1 MNPATILTMA
11 NGKGIDL
18 FDPKPEDID
27 FAVVAEHL
35 AKECRYNGATPGVFY
50 SVAEHSVRGAKAI
63 LAHNL
68 DHRLA
73 AYFLVHDCHEG
84 FLKDDTTP
92 KKQLVAEIAETSFG
106 TLAGHVR
113 SAFDLATYR
122 FDKVIHDAAGLA
134 WPPDSGLQAAL
145 KRWDLIM
152 FMTEW
157 RDLMRDIPHPNPA
170 PYSGIKPLPDRIEPY
185 LDWRDAMAEYIAVAR
200 AILPALQRQAEAL

>member
-1 MNPATILTMA
+1 MSVRTILTMA

-18 FDPKPEDID
+18 FDPKASDID

-68 DHRLA
+68 DSRLA

-92 KKQLVAEIAETSFG
+92 KKRLIADIAAQSFG
-106 TLAGHVR
+106 GLAEPVLT
-113 SAFDLATYR
+113 AFDLATYR
-122 FDKVIHDAAGLA
+122 FDQAIHDAARLA
-134 WPPDSGLQAAL
+134 WPPESGMVAAI

-152 FMTEW
+152 FVTEW

-170 PYSGIKPLPDRIEPY
+170 PYSGIQPLQHVIEPFV
-185 LDWRDAMAEYIAVAR
+185 DWREARDRYIECAMHL
-200 AILPALQRQAEAL
+200 LPALNRKP